1 MIFDIDLKSPRPN
14 NHHQRANA
22 RCRVHL
28 SPCFH
33 QLLECEGGNQ
43 GESCFYC
50 CLLLVKAATK
60 VIFIVVFNGEGGHQ
74 DCSYH
79 CHHPPSQVQDYF
91 TLAKLLALVIIII
104 TGIIQLCKGL
114 VIILIIIITI
124 YHPGHHNDKTSGNV
138 ENFNWVDTE
147 TDVFKIALSFYS
159 GLFAYNG

>member
-1 MIFDIDLKSPRPN
+1 MTKH

-22 RCRVHL
+22 CCRVHL

-33 QLLECEGGNQ
+33 QLLECEGSNQ
-43 GESCFYC
+43 GD
-50 CLLLVKAATK
+50 L
-60 VIFIVVFNGEGGHQ
+60 IVVFNGESGHQ
-74 DCSYH
+74 RCSH
-79 CHHPPSQVQDYF
+79 QCHHPPSQVQDYF